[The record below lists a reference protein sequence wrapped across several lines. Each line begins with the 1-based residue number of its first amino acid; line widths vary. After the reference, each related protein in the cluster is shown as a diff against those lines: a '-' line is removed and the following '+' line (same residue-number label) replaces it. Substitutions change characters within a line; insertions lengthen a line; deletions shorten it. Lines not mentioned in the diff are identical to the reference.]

1 MMKKALF
8 LSSILLFTGCS
19 VVQKTTKNV
28 QNFSKCY
35 IHKMPAPFWV
45 CYQSSFLGVGK
56 VLTDKVSRIKK
67 EEAYS
72 QGISILIATLQSK
85 TTLMLKKLDI
95 DKKTFNKILE
105 DIKKFVIVSANEG
118 KHWYDKKNKI
128 LYVQAYVDEKE
139 FKAFLLKELKIDK
152 KRFEK
157 LYNETF

>member
-1 MMKKALF
+1 MKKTLF

-19 VVQKTTKNV
+19 VVEKTTKHI

-56 VLTDKVSRIKK
+56 ISAEKFSRIKE

-72 QGISILIATLQSK
+72 QGISVLIATLQSK
-85 TTLMLKKLDI
+85 TSLLLRKIDI
-95 DKKTFNKILE
+95 DKKTSAKILT
-105 DIKKFVIVSANEG
+105 DVKKFVIINANEG
-118 KHWYDKKNKI
+118 KTWYDKKSKI
-128 LYVQAYVDEKE
+128 LYVQAYVDKNE
-139 FKAFLLKELKIDK
+139 FKSFLQKELNINKTK
-152 KRFEK
+152 FEK

>member
-1 MMKKALF
+1 MKRALF
-8 LSSILLFTGCS
+8 LSSILLFAGCS

-35 IHKMPAPFWV
+35 IHKIPAPFWV

-56 VLTDKVSRIKK
+56 VFTEKFSRIKQ

-72 QGISILIATLQSK
+72 QGISSLIATLDSK
-85 TTLMLKKLDI
+85 ISLMLRKIDI
-95 DKKTFNKILE
+95 DKQNSDKILA
-105 DIKKFVIVSANEG
+105 DIKKYVVINANEG
-118 KHWYDKKNKI
+118 KHWYDKNNHI
-128 LYVQAYVDEKE
+128 LYVQAYIDKND
-139 FKAFLLKELKIDK
+139 FKKFLFKELKIDK

>member
-1 MMKKALF
+1 MKKTLF
-8 LSSILLFTGCS
+8 LASVLIFAGCS
-19 VVQKTTKNV
+19 AVQKTSKKV

-35 IHKMPAPFWV
+35 IHKIPAPFWV

-56 VLTDKVSRIKK
+56 VSTNKFSRIKE

-72 QGISILIATLQSK
+72 QGISILITTLQAK
-85 TTLMLKKLDI
+85 TSLMLRKLNL
-95 DKKTFNKILE
+95 DKKISNKILA

-118 KHWYDKKNKI
+118 KYWYDKNNKI
-128 LYVQAYVDEKE
+128 LYVQAYINEND
-139 FKAFLLKELKIDK
+139 FKNFLFKELKIDK

>member
-1 MMKKALF
+1 MKKALF

-35 IHKMPAPFWV
+35 IHKIPAPFWV

-56 VLTDKVSRIKK
+56 VNSEKFSRIKQ

-72 QGISILIATLQSK
+72 QGISSLIATLQGK
-85 TTLMLKKLDI
+85 TSLMLRKLNTKKKISD
-95 DKKTFNKILE
+95 KILK
-105 DIKKFVIVSANEG
+105 DIKKFIIVNANEG
-118 KHWYDKKNKI
+118 KYWYDKSNHI
-128 LYVQAYVDEKE
+128 LYVQAYVNAND
-139 FKAFLLKELKIDK
+139 FKNFLFKELKTDK

>member
-1 MMKKALF
+1 MKKALF
-8 LSSILLFTGCS
+8 LSSILLFVGCS
-19 VVQKTTKNV
+19 YVQKTPKNV

-35 IHKMPAPFWV
+35 INKIKAPFWV

-56 VLTDKVSRIKK
+56 VNADKFSRIKE

-85 TTLMLKKLDI
+85 TSLMLRKLDI

-105 DIKKFVIVSANEG
+105 DIKNFIIVNANEG

-128 LYVQAYVDEKE
+128 LYVQAFIDKNAFKNFLQKE
-139 FKAFLLKELKIDK
+139 FKIDK
-152 KRFEK
+152 TRFEE

>member
-1 MMKKALF
+1 MKKTLF
-8 LSSILLFTGCS
+8 LSSILLFAGCS
-19 VVQKTTKNV
+19 AVQKTTKNV

-35 IHKMPAPFWV
+35 IHKIPAPFWV

-56 VLTDKVSRIKK
+56 VSTKKFSKIKE

-72 QGISILIATLQSK
+72 EGISSLIATLQSK
-85 TTLMLKKLDI
+85 TSLLLRKLGIDI
-95 DKKTFNKILE
+95 KEKNKILT

-118 KHWYDKKNKI
+118 KYWYDKNNEI
-128 LYVQAYVDEKE
+128 LYVQAYINEND
-139 FKAFLLKELKIDK
+139 FKNFLFKELKIDK